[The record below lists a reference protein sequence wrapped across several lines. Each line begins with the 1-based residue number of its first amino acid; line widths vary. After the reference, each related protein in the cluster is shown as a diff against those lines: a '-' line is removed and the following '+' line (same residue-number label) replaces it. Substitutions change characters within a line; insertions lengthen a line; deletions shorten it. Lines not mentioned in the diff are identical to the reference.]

1 MRFIIFLIFSVLYTN
16 SNSASCQLHT
26 SYTEDSISIKR
37 EGKQIFGSI
46 IIPVNNNSRSVV
58 LIIAGSGPTDR
69 NGNNPMMSNNSLKM
83 LAESLASHGIA
94 SVRYDK
100 RGVAA
105 SLTAGI
111 PEIDLR
117 FEDYVEDAVKWI
129 ELLKKDIRFDKV
141 LIIGHSEGSL
151 IGMMAA
157 QTVEISAFISIAG
170 PGEPADLVLKRQLQS
185 QPQFVRD
192 QIFSM
197 IDSLKEGYTLK
208 KVDPSYFALFRPSV
222 QPYMISWF
230 KYDPQSEIQKPDVPI
245 LIIQGNADMQVR
257 VEDAKLLNKAAPL
270 ARLEIV
276 DGMNHIFKPSSA
288 DRQENI
294 ATYSDPDLP
303 IKGEL
308 AQVIAEFIS
317 HFTKN

>member
-1 MRFIIFLIFSVLYTN
+1 MRFIILLIFSALYIN

-46 IIPVNNNSRSVV
+46 IIPDNNNSRSVV

-69 NGNNPMMSNNSLKM
+69 NGNNPMMTNNSLKM
-83 LAESLASHGIA
+83 LAESLESHGIS

-111 PEIDLR
+111 PEINLR

-129 ELLKKDIRFDKV
+129 ELLKKDSRFEKV

-151 IGMMAA
+151 IGMMVA
-157 QTVEISAFISIAG
+157 QMVEISAFISIGG

-222 QPYMISWF
+222 QPYMISWL
-230 KYDPQSEIQKPDVPI
+230 KYDPQSEIQKLDVPI

-257 VEDAKLLNKAAPL
+257 VEDAKLLKKAAPL

-276 DGMNHIFKPSSA
+276 DGMNHIFKPSST
-288 DRQENI
+288 DHEENI
-294 ATYSDPDLP
+294 ATYRDPDLP

-317 HFTKN
+317 LLGKD